1 MSATPAAEPITVET
15 LTMVPGS
22 RRSLLQSPKSK
33 QSSPLMIDCVPARA
47 TIWFDTGDAKA
58 KCKSRCEYRRKQRVE
73 NGTMDQSL
81 WIAEPLRKKKKAK
94 RGLRGVGK
102 TCLSPLYTNKLRGR
116 KSQAENA
123 EAYMRE
129 LHRVSPR
136 KDVLGLGLPCILPK
150 SVP

>member
-1 MSATPAAEPITVET
+1 M
-15 LTMVPGS
+15 
-22 RRSLLQSPKSK
+22 
-33 QSSPLMIDCVPARA
+33 
-47 TIWFDTGDAKA
+47 
-58 KCKSRCEYRRKQRVE
+58 E

-81 WIAEPLRKKKKAK
+81 WITEPLRKKKKAK
-94 RGLRGVGK
+94 RGLRRVGK

-116 KSQAENA
+116 KGQAENA